1 MRKAEA
7 ICCAVISLFLC
18 LTGAATAQPLVV
30 KLPVAV
36 EWKEDK
42 ALPLAAANFVV
53 YENGKQQELI
63 KVLGPDSPMIVML
76 AINTATVDANLLDI
90 IKRST
95 IGFVN
100 ALPEH
105 AQVALLEVK
114 LGTKLL
120 LQPTGDR
127 ARIAEALG
135 SLGSGGTSTILESL
149 EQIASSAAGTLQKYD
164 DARVA
169 MVVMTRGISFGNYRD
184 MVRRGQVSGRN
195 PFGRYDDIRRYGDKI
210 SNGLKAIVSLPPLY
224 ALHIGR
230 TGLGDSPAPFTPGLG
245 NVPSLHGRGGSLEGP
260 VGSGE
265 VQGMIEEAS
274 LNDIAKDAGG
284 VALYPTEQEE
294 SISEHLMEIAKA
306 LRSTYVVS
314 YATSFPKPDGKIRK
328 VEVKLLN
335 EQGKGI
341 KDAGLRYR
349 ETYRRPKE

>member
-1 MRKAEA
+1 MRKTGTMHF
-7 ICCAVISLFLC
+7 VIMLLFLF

-36 EWKEDK
+36 EWKEGK
-42 ALPLAAANFVV
+42 ALPLQAANFVV
-53 YENGKQQELI
+53 YENGKQQEI
-63 KVLGPDSPMIVML
+63 IEVIGPDSPMIVML

-90 IKRST
+90 IKRSA

-100 ALPEH
+100 SLPEQ
-105 AQVALLEVK
+105 AQVALLEVR

-127 ARIAEALG
+127 AQLAEAIG

-164 DARVA
+164 ARVA
-169 MVVMTRGISFGNYRD
+169 MVAVTRGISFGNYRD

-210 SNGLKAIVSLPPLY
+210 SNALKAIVSLPPLY

-245 NVPSLHGRGGSLEGP
+245 NVPSPPGRGGSLEGP
-260 VGSGE
+260 TGSGE

-284 VALYPTEQEE
+284 VALYPAEQEE

-314 YATSFPKPDGKIRK
+314 YATSYPKPDGKIRK
-328 VEVKLLN
+328 VKVKLLD
-335 EQGKGI
+335 EQGKEI
-341 KDAGLRYR
+341 KGADLRYR
-349 ETYRRPKE
+349 EAYRRPKE